1 MFRRTLQILVA
12 VSLLVLPSCA
22 QFGIAGKKKKT
33 QFQQE
38 QEKQQMQQQDSILGA
53 AGVGDLASMQEQWAK
68 ALGDPSAMKGL
79 EDQMG
84 VSLTQAMELLAQMS
98 PEELQGQMEEAF
110 KMISGGE
117 IVEQVVGKRDEILA
131 TLEASGAVPPEELA
145 KFKAD
150 PEYFELKMRESF
162 DQMGDILGNKD
173 YLEAVQG
180 IFGQTQELLKDP
192 SKLTEMMGGV
202 MGTLKDQLDS
212 DEKIEEARLEILK
225 SDMMGMFDSPE
236 MKDIL
241 YDSKKWRDT
250 VKEGSSA
257 LLDGLAMNDE
267 L

>member
-1 MFRRTLQILVA
+1 M
-12 VSLLVLPSCA
+12 
-22 QFGIAGKKKKT
+22 KKT

-38 QEKQQMQQQDSILGA
+38 QEKQQQQQQNILGG
-53 AGVGDLASMQEQWAK
+53 AGVGDLASMQETWKQ
-68 ALGDPSAMKGL
+68 ALGDPSAMKEL
-79 EDQMG
+79 EEQMG

-98 PEELQGQMEEAF
+98 PEELQAQMQEAF
-110 KMISGGE
+110 KLLSQGE
-117 IVEQVVGKRDEILA
+117 IVDQVIGKRDEILS

-150 PEYFELKMRESF
+150 PEYFELRMRESF

-173 YLEAVQG
+173 YLEAVQT

-192 SKLTEMMGGV
+192 SKLTDMMGDI
-202 MGTLKDQLDS
+202 MGTLKNQLDS

-225 SDMMGMFDSPE
+225 SDMKAMFDTPE
-236 MKDIL
+236 MKEIL
-241 YDSKKWRDT
+241 YDAAKWRDA

-257 LLDGLAMNDE
+257 LLGGLGDLKDE